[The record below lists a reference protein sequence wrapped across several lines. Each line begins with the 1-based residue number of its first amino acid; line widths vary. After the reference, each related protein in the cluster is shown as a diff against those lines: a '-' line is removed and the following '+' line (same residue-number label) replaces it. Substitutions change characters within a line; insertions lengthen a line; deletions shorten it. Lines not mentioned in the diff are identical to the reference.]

1 MVYRTFIFTCI
12 LGILLTACGG
22 NKPAPADADSSALLT
37 PAQPDAGAH
46 TPNGSYQGTL
56 PCADCPGIDYQI
68 SLYDNNH
75 YKTLMV
81 YRDRNQNRPMVDT
94 GTWKIEQDSMVRI
107 TLSGQSKQTFLFEDG
122 RLYQLN
128 EHGQR
133 ITGALADNYILRP
146 VKGGDAARLQQKA
159 AEGIDF
165 MAAGIHPAWSLEM
178 DRQKTIFFQTVQGDS
193 IRVPAPRP
201 RPDTDTLRVYTAKTE
216 KAEFILT
223 IRNSACI
230 DDVNG
235 FMRPYAV
242 EVQLKD
248 STYKGCGEYLK

>member
-1 MVYRTFIFTCI
+1 MLYRVFIFTSI
-12 LGILLTACGG
+12 LGIILTACGG
-22 NKPAPADADSSALLT
+22 NKPAPTAADSSALLT
-37 PAQPDAGAH
+37 TTQPDSGAH
-46 TPNGSYQGTL
+46 SPNGSYQGTL

-68 SLYDNNH
+68 SLYDNSR

-81 YRDRNQNRPMVDT
+81 YRERNQSRPVVDT

-107 TLSGQSKQTFLFEDG
+107 TLSGKSKQTFLFEDG

-146 VKGGDAARLQQKA
+146 IPGDDPARLQEKA
-159 AEGIDF
+159 AQGIDF
-165 MAAGIHPAWSLEM
+165 MAAGIRPAWSLEM
-178 DRQKTIFFQTVQGDS
+178 DRQKTILFRTVEGDS
-193 IRVPAPRP
+193 LRVPAPGA

-223 IRNSACI
+223 IRNMACV

-248 STYKGCGEYLK
+248 SIYKGCGEYLK

>member
-1 MVYRTFIFTCI
+1 MLYRAFIFTSI
-12 LGILLTACGG
+12 LGIILAACGG
-22 NKPAPADADSSALLT
+22 NKTAPAAADSSALLT
-37 PAQPDAGAH
+37 PAHPDLGAH
-46 TPNGSYQGTL
+46 PPSGSYQGTL

-68 SLYDNNH
+68 SLYDNNR

-81 YRDRNQNRPMVDT
+81 YRERNHGRPVVDT

-107 TLSGQSKQTFLFEDG
+107 ILSGQPKQTFLFEDG

-128 EHGQR
+128 ENGQR
-133 ITGALADNYILRP
+133 VTGALADNYILRP
-146 VKGGDAARLQQKA
+146 LQGGNPVRLQEKA

-165 MAAGIHPAWSLEM
+165 MAAGTRPAWHLEV
-178 DRQKTIFFQTVQGDS
+178 DQQKTIFFRTVEGDS
-193 IRVPAPRP
+193 LRVPAPRP
-201 RPDTDTLRVYTAKTE
+201 SPDTDTLRVYTAKTE

-223 IRNSACI
+223 IRNIACV

-248 STYKGCGEYLK
+248 STYTGCGEYLH